1 METEIEIEWSP
12 LADHTSGEALLKTVF
27 KASGQQIK
35 KYSFNRNWLASP
47 VKAHALIR
55 LPIALVNAKEIWPW
69 IDHYGAEILLE
80 DSDFLVLHK
89 PAGIHTHPLA
99 YEATPNLVSWL
110 AVARPALTKI
120 NLAALDRGCL
130 WRLDRE
136 TSGLVLYA
144 KSDDVYQR
152 IRQNFSII
160 FKKKYYWAIVEGNPG
175 AKKDL
180 THYLAGSGP
189 GGERVKVD
197 SKGQMAQLDFET
209 ILTHEDKSLV
219 LIHLKTGLRHQIRVQ
234 MAAIGFPLLGDEFYG
249 GAPHERLFLH
259 CWRYEMS
266 EGIFEDNKADL
277 FESFFDLNRLLQVLA
292 DKIR

>member
-1 METEIEIEWSP
+1 METEIEWSP
-12 LADHTSGEALLKTVF
+12 LEDHTSGEALLKTVF

-35 KYSFNRNWLASP
+35 KYSFNRKWLATP

-69 IDHYGAEILLE
+69 VEHQGVEILLE
-80 DSDFLVLHK
+80 NDDFLALHK

-110 AVARPALTKI
+110 AVARPSLTKI
-120 NLAALDRGCL
+120 NLAGMDRGCL

-144 KSDDVYQR
+144 KSDEAYQR
-152 IRQNFSII
+152 IRQNFSTS

-180 THYLAGSGP
+180 THHLASSGP

-197 SKGQMAQLDFET
+197 AKGQLAQLDFET
-209 ILTHEDKSLV
+209 ILTQENKSLV
-219 LIHLKTGLRHQIRVQ
+219 LINLKHGLRHQIRVQ
-234 MAAIGFPLLGDEFYG
+234 MAEIGFPLLGDEFYG
-249 GAPHERLFLH
+249 GARSERLFLH
-259 CWRYEMS
+259 CWRYEMN
-266 EGIFEDNKADL
+266 EGIYEDNKAEL
-277 FESFFDLNRLLQVLA
+277 FESFFDLNRLLQMLA

>member
-1 METEIEIEWSP
+1 VETEIEWSP
-12 LADHTSGEALLKTVF
+12 LEDHASGETLLKTVF

-35 KYSFNRNWLASP
+35 KYSFNRKWLASP

-55 LPIALVNAKEIWPW
+55 LPIALVNSKEIWPW
-69 IDHYGAEILLE
+69 VEHQGAEILLE
-80 DSDFLVLHK
+80 NNEFLALHK

-110 AVARPALTKI
+110 AVVRPALTSI
-120 NLAALDRGCL
+120 NSAAMDRGCL

-144 KSDDVYQR
+144 KSDAVYQR
-152 IRQNFSII
+152 IRQNFATS

-180 THYLAGSGP
+180 THHLISSGP

-197 SKGQMAQLDFET
+197 AKGQLAQLDFET
-209 ILTHEDKSLV
+209 LVTRDNKSLV
-219 LIHLKTGLRHQIRVQ
+219 LINLKSGLRHQIRVQ

-249 GAPHERLFLH
+249 GRASQRLFLH
-259 CWRYEMS
+259 CWRYEMN
-266 EGIFEDNKADL
+266 EGVFEDTEAEL
-277 FESFFDLNRLLQVLA
+277 FDNFFDLNSLLEMIHHKL
-292 DKIR
+292 I